1 MRAECAFLLSVRVC
15 VCVRAHTDQTEHF
28 LWQRGETVKDGIAL
42 HCLLELHFC
51 HHPSAALITERTTNA
66 TPRLKFYQQPLILHR
81 SLSCVFFFLF
91 KFSLHFWQQFLG
103 ACNCSTEIQVS
114 IIMLSLFNPATTD
127 FRSCKSV
134 NSFLQALTHICDIFS
149 FTLPWCLHILLG
161 RFLHQM
167 SFYNHAQF
175 QTSDLSRVNSYTS
188 LLNYFI

>member
-1 MRAECAFLLSVRVC
+1 MRAHRSDGTLFVTAWGNSKRWHCPALSPWAALLPPSISCSDYRKNHQC
-15 VCVRAHTDQTEHF
+15 HTKAE
-28 LWQRGETVKDGIAL
+28 I
-42 HCLLELHFC
+42 
-51 HHPSAALITERTTNA
+51 PSATTDNSQ
-66 TPRLKFYQQPLILHR
+66 KFKL
-81 SLSCVFFFLF
+81 CFFFLF

-103 ACNCSTEIQVS
+103 TCNCSTEIRVS

-149 FTLPWCLHILLG
+149 FTLPWCLHILFG
-161 RFLHQM
+161 RLLHQM

-175 QTSDLSRVNSYTS
+175 QTRDLSRVNSYTS